1 MITPALQAPTAVT
14 GPDAPAEGPGMC
26 FQTRDLHVYTPDE
39 GPVDPKPNP
48 GSATTRATR
57 TATTPAT
64 SAVAVDQPDRS
75 AAPAS
80 VAVDQPEWPVAPFPQ
95 VRAHIEEESM
105 KSADKALDPLREVR
119 RILWTLLIAAT
130 VASIAGNVAH
140 TVILHGWRL
149 STIGPVVLALLGPIA
164 LLGLFHLMAA
174 WARVQGAGLAIFW
187 FYLLAIIGLAS
198 AAFRLSFAALRDLAL
213 HYNYSRFDAALFPLI
228 LDGLIAVCTVGLV
241 AATRPRRKAKTVR
254 PTLPQRVR
262 AWWRG
267 TPDDATQPV
276 QSVHQPVQT
285 PNAEQADAPA
295 YPAGLTWLA
304 PVHQPAV
311 EQAVHQTAVAAPEPV
326 EQAGAPIVTS
336 DNEAVRHPGA
346 PVHQETVTQP
356 VQAVER
362 PHLVAVHADAPAKT
376 AVVQPVRQRT
386 DPEPAQSPVVVQALH
401 RAQAAA
407 VVQAGASELP
417 ASRIAQVYARLDAGE
432 SQTAIAKAGIAN
444 KRTIA
449 KLRTAREELSADHAE
464 EPEPEP
470 AFA

>member
-1 MITPALQAPTAVT
+1 M
-14 GPDAPAEGPGMC
+14 
-26 FQTRDLHVYTPDE
+26 
-39 GPVDPKPNP
+39 
-48 GSATTRATR
+48 
-57 TATTPAT
+57 
-64 SAVAVDQPDRS
+64 AVDQPDRS
-75 AAPAS
+75 AETAN

-95 VRAHIEEESM
+95 VKAYDEEKSM
-105 KSADKALDPLREVR
+105 TTDRKALDPLREVR

-140 TVILHGWRL
+140 TVILHGLRWATL
-149 STIGPVVLALLGPIA
+149 GPVVLALLGPVA

-187 FYLLAIIGLAS
+187 FYLLAIIGLAG

-241 AATRPRRKAKTVR
+241 AATRPRRKAKSVR

-262 AWWRG
+262 AWWQSA
-267 TPDDATQPV
+267 PADATQPV

-285 PNAEQADAPA
+285 PDAEQADAPA

-311 EQAVHQTAVAAPEPV
+311 EQPVHQPAETAPEPTT
-326 EQAGAPIVTS
+326 QAGAPGSAPAVTS
-336 DNEAVRHPGA
+336 DDEMVHHPGA
-346 PVHQETVTQP
+346 PVHRGPETQP
-356 VQAVER
+356 VHTTER
-362 PHLVAVHADAPAKT
+362 PRPVPVH
-376 AVVQPVRQRT
+376 QRT
-386 DPEPAQSPVVVQALH
+386 TEPEQPPVVQAVH
-401 RAQAAA
+401 RAQATE

-417 ASRIAQVYARLDAGE
+417 IETVAQVYACLDAGW
-432 SQTAIAKAGIAN
+432 SQTAIDRRRIAN
-444 KRTIA
+444 KRTVS
-449 KLRTAREELSADHAE
+449 KLAAARDELTDATAE